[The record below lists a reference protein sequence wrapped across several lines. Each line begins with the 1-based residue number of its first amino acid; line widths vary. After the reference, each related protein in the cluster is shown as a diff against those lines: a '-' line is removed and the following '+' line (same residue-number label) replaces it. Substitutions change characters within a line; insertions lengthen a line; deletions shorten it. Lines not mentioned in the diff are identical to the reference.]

1 MALPGYALP
10 YGIRDLKLRS
20 ISAAD
25 VVSSTEVDIPAARTL
40 SFAEAEDFDEL
51 RGDDIAFASH
61 GNGPVVNWDL
71 EGGGLSVDAY
81 VIIAGGTVTTSGT
94 TPNAKKTYSKLG
106 TDARPYF
113 QVEGQVISDNG
124 GDVHALIYKCKA
136 TGDLGGDFQEGSFFL
151 FGASGVGYPES
162 AGGTGKLYDF
172 VHNET
177 AAAIT

>member
-1 MALPGYALP
+1 MAIPAYALP

-20 ISAAD
+20 IDAAG

-61 GNGPVVNWDL
+61 GNGPIVNWDL
-71 EGGGLSVDAY
+71 EGGGISLDAY

-94 TPNAKKTYSKLG
+94 TPNSKKTFAKLG
-106 TDARPYF
+106 TNARPYF

-124 GDVHALIYKCKA
+124 GDVHAVIYRCKA
-136 TGDLGGDFQEGSFFL
+136 TGDLGGDFTEGAFFL
-151 FGASGVGYPES
+151 MGASGVGYPDS
-162 AGGTGKLYDF
+162 SDKLYDF

-177 AAAIT
+177 AVAIA

>member
-20 ISAAD
+20 IDAAG

-40 SFAEAEDFDEL
+40 SFTESEAFDEL

-61 GNGPVVNWDL
+61 GNGPTVSWDL
-71 EGGGLSVDAY
+71 EGGGISLDAY
-81 VIIAGGTVTTSGT
+81 VIMAGGIVTTTGT
-94 TPNAKKTYSKLG
+94 TPAIKKTYSKLG
-106 TDARPYF
+106 TDSRPYF
-113 QVEGQVISDNG
+113 QIEGQVISDNG

-136 TGDLGGDFQEGSFFL
+136 TGDLGGDFGEGSFFL
-151 FGASGVGYPES
+151 TGASGTGYPDAS
-162 AGGTGKLYDF
+162 SKLYDF

-177 AAAIT
+177 AIAIA